1 MKSKFI
7 NLLIK
12 DTRDLMRDPRIYVG
26 LVIPLIV
33 FGALGGLMSAVIPSG
48 PVSASV
54 AVYTQSPNASEI
66 SSILQGYGLN
76 VHLNQPAPDAV
87 AVIRFQNASI
97 TERSLPLQVYV
108 TFNMSSLDEM
118 QYIRSEYV
126 QYALSQLNTNLTY
139 GLLSA
144 RGITD
149 YRLVISPVNYTVST
163 QINGRTYSTA
173 PSTLYGVT
181 QLQMLL
187 VPILL
192 ASLSLLV
199 AEMSA
204 TSIAAENEEKT
215 LEMMLTFPIRRSSIL
230 LSKMAT
236 SFLIAIVG
244 TAFYLGGMLIYLF
257 AIPEISAG
265 SAAFTLITAPVIIAF
280 IISLIIATVFSAVL
294 GIIVG
299 ILSEDV
305 RVANTY
311 IGIIT
316 IPVIIPAMVY
326 MLGGSVG
333 TSPLPLK
340 LLMLALPPTY
350 PIAVSKSFITAQI
363 AGYVWPGIAL
373 SVIETVLLV
382 LVASRLLVPDK
393 LSRIK
398 NSLKIGRNA
407 KSDNPAS

>member
-108 TFNMSSLDEM
+108 TFNMSNLDEM

-149 YRLVISPVNYTVST
+149 YRLVTSPVNYTVST

>member
-1 MKSKFI
+1 M
-7 NLLIK
+7 NLLVK
-12 DTRDLMRDPRIYVG
+12 DTRDLMRDPRIYIG
-26 LVIPLIV
+26 LIIPLIV

-48 PVSASV
+48 PVSANV

-66 SSILQGYGLN
+66 SSILQSYGLN
-76 VHLNQPAPDAV
+76 VNLNAPARNAV
-87 AVIRFQNASI
+87 AVIRFQNTSI
-97 TERSLPLQVYV
+97 SEKSLPLQVYV
-108 TFNMSSLDEM
+108 TFNMSSLDEV
-118 QYIRSEYV
+118 QYIRTEYV
-126 QYALSQLNTNLTY
+126 QYALSQLNTNLSY
-139 GLLSA
+139 SLLSA

-149 YRLVISPVNYTVST
+149 YKLVISPVNYTVST
-163 QINGRTYSTA
+163 QINGRTYSTEPA
-173 PSTLYGVT
+173 TLYGVT
-181 QLQMLL
+181 ELQMLL

-236 SFLIAIVG
+236 SFLIAMVG
-244 TAFYLGGMLIYLF
+244 TAFYLGGMLIYLL
-257 AIPEISAG
+257 AIPEISSG
-265 SAAFTLITAPVIIAF
+265 SAAFTLITAPVIAAF
-280 IISLIIATVFSAVL
+280 IVSLIIATVFSAVL

-363 AGYVWPGIAL
+363 AGYIWPGIIV
-373 SVIETVLLV
+373 SIVETVLLV

-398 NSLKIGRNA
+398 NSLKISR
-407 KSDNPAS
+407 KERKQ

>member
-1 MKSKFI
+1 MKSKFL
-7 NLLIK
+7 NLLLK
-12 DTRDLMRDPRIYVG
+12 DTRDLMRDPRIYIG

-48 PVSASV
+48 PVSANV

-66 SSILQGYGLN
+66 SRILQSYGLK
-76 VHLNQPAPDAV
+76 VYLNEPAVNSIAT
-87 AVIRFQNASI
+87 IKFQNSSI
-97 TERSLPLQVYV
+97 TQQSLPLHADVL
-108 TFNMSSLDEM
+108 FNMSNLDEK
-118 QYIRSEYV
+118 QYIKSEYV
-126 QYALSQLNTNLTY
+126 QYALSQLNANLSY
-139 GLLSA
+139 KLLSA
-144 RGITD
+144 RGINN
-149 YRLVISPVNYTVST
+149 YISITSPINYTVLT
-163 QINGRTYSTA
+163 EINGRIYRTD
-173 PSTLYGVT
+173 PDTLYGT
-181 QLQMLL
+181 AQLQTLL

-204 TSIAAENEEKT
+204 TSIAVENEEKT
-215 LEMMLTFPIRRSSIL
+215 LEMMLTFPVSRSSIL
-230 LSKMAT
+230 LSKMVT
-236 SFLIAIVG
+236 SFLIAIIG
-244 TAFYLGGMLIYLF
+244 TLFYLGGMLIYLL
-257 AIPEISAG
+257 AVPQISTG
-265 SAAFTLITAPVIIAF
+265 SVSFTLITVPVMF
-280 IISLIIATVFSAVL
+280 SFVVSLIIATVFSAVL

-363 AGYVWPGIAL
+363 PAYAWPGIIF
-373 SVIETVLLV
+373 SVIETIALV
-382 LVASRLLVPDK
+382 LIASRLLVPDK
-393 LSRIK
+393 LARIK
-398 NSLKIGRNA
+398 NILKLHGNGSKHA
-407 KSDNPAS
+407 ND